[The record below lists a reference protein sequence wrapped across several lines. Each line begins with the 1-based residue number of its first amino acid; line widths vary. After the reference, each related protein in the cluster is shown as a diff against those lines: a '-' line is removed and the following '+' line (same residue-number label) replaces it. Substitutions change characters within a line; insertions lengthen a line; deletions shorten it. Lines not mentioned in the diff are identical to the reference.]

1 VKTRTIHR
9 MLRTGE
15 VYTGRAVLVVPMAR
29 ATYDAHADLWRALER
44 DGCIKAVDYHAR
56 RHGVEVLVK
65 LFPRDPGCD
74 HRTARL
80 LRNALVRLGRRGAAV
95 RVGIYPA
102 DRRMTKWELGRTLT
116 LGGARKTGAF
126 SHAAAVNKA
135 FQVLAK
141 SRARGCLRA
150 TRG

>member
-1 VKTRTIHR
+1 MKTRTIHR

-80 LRNALVRLGRRGAAV
+80 LRNALVRLGRRGVSV
-95 RVGIYPA
+95 RVAIYPA
-102 DRRMTKWELGRTLT
+102 RWRMTKWELGR
-116 LGGARKTGAF
+116 
-126 SHAAAVNKA
+126 V
-135 FQVLAK
+135 
-141 SRARGCLRA
+141 
-150 TRG
+150 